1 MPSPSS
7 TWPEALLLLHQRG
20 WTGEMIDDACVA
32 LLGARDGP
40 LLQQRELASWSP
52 ERVRGLL
59 REPIP
64 DDESAALCLAADF
77 HDRADPAGDA
87 LRSALRD
94 LDAFVAGLDGD

>member
-20 WTGEMIDDACVA
+20 WTGEMIDEACVA
-32 LLGARDGP
+32 LLGARGSPP
-40 LLQQRELASWSP
+40 LRQRELTSWTP
-52 ERVRGLL
+52 ERVREVL

-64 DDESAALCLAADF
+64 DDESGALCLAADV
-77 HDRADPAGDA
+77 HDRADPAGSA

-94 LDAFVAGLDGD
+94 LDAFVASLDGD